1 MKKYNDQLK
10 RINDNYTKSLKR
22 LANKFRREVIK
33 PKCKKYNLIF
43 VDGNFYAAPD
53 YKEVGF
59 VECKNFG
66 LLPIHKMLGAET
78 TFKQLIQYVSDYNP
92 KKVVLKMG
100 PDKKRTEEIAEL
112 IKTVRG
118 DPNWN
123 KGPLKESEFR
133 E

>member
-1 MKKYNDQLK
+1 MKKYTDQLK
-10 RINDNYTKSLKR
+10 RINDNYTKNLKQ
-22 LANKFRREVIK
+22 LANRFRREVIK

-53 YKEVGF
+53 YKEVGA
-59 VECKNFG
+59 VECKSFG

-78 TFKQLIQYVSDYNP
+78 AFKQLIQYVSDYNP

-100 PDKKRTEEIAEL
+100 PDEKRMKEIGEL
-112 IKTVRG
+112 IKKVRS

-123 KGPLKESEFR
+123 KGPLKGK
-133 E
+133 